1 MANGMIDV
9 TFATYEKDPR
19 TVMEDV
25 ARFPFEVLRFKSG
38 AMRPRQPAE
47 LSAVPPYYFVRS
59 ES

>member
-1 MANGMIDV
+1 MIDV